1 MARLS
6 AKKRAELKP
15 SQFGL
20 PEKARTKKAR
30 KEPGNHPMPDN
41 GHAISAC
48 VSPRRTTTTQPVDEG
63 IQAHLSQREQNPQ
76 GRIAARLKTRP
87 QPRERK

>member
-15 SQFGL
+15 SQFGV

-41 GHAISAC
+41 GHAIERGASRQEE
-48 VSPRRTTTTQPVDEG
+48 PQRRN
-63 IQAHLSQREQNPQ
+63 LSTKEYK
-76 GRIAARLKTRP
+76 RISRNASRILKG
-87 QPRERK
+87 E